1 MTYDKWKSTEPDD
14 GAEPPVEDDG
24 RDVWRNL
31 IIDAIKTK
39 RDEIAPKA
47 FEWVA
52 TVGDYDLDDPI
63 GRGAT
68 EIEAVVDLL
77 EQLEGKR

>member
-24 RDVWRNL
+24 REAWRNGL
-31 IIDAIKTK
+31 IARIKTK
-39 RDEIAPKA
+39 QDEIAPRA
-47 FEWVA
+47 FGWIA

-68 EIEAVVDLL
+68 EAEAIEDLID
-77 EQLEGKR
+77 QLEK